1 MKNIFTVFGKELTV
15 FLRDKR
21 TLITTFVLPIVF
33 YYVFFN
39 VMTGMALKTKKEIK
53 NKTLTIGFSQTI
65 QSNLIAYLKTNL
77 KNLSFTTVPNIDKVE
92 TLLADKKLE
101 AFLDKEDGKI
111 VIEYNSAKRLS
122 REAKK
127 RLEKGLKDYKNQLIA
142 KNLEEL
148 KIPEEKV
155 NPFEVEDKDTASQKD
170 VAMAFMG
177 RLMPYLI
184 IIMLFS
190 GALGFGLEVSTG
202 EKEKGTIATLLVSQA
217 TRTEIILGKLFYVI
231 AIEILYSIVN
241 IAGFFLASLSTSKMV
256 SKEMASQALEEAAK
270 HSDKIQQL
278 GVSFHPV
285 TILTVFLLIVP
296 IGFISAA
303 LIIAIGSYAKSMKEG
318 QTLMTPVILAIV
330 FVAILTLN
338 APLKVP
344 AYFYFI
350 PVLNTALSMQEIL
363 MGKIVYL
370 HFFLAL
376 GTTFLLAALLVGFSV
391 YLFNRE
397 DIHFRL

>member
-1 MKNIFTVFGKELTV
+1 MKNIFTIFGKELTV

-33 YYVFFN
+33 YYIFFN

-53 NKTLTIGFSQTI
+53 NKTVTVGFSQTI
-65 QSNLIAYLKTNL
+65 PSDLIAFLKTNL
-77 KNLSFTTVPNIDKVE
+77 DNLSFKMIANKDRIE
-92 TLLADKKLE
+92 NLLADKKLE
-101 AFLDKEDGKI
+101 AFLYKEGGKI

-127 RLEKGLKDYKNQLIA
+127 RLEKGLEDYKKQLIA

-148 KIPEEKV
+148 QIPEEKI
-155 NPFEVEDKDTASQKD
+155 NPFEIENKDTASQKD
-170 VAMAFMG
+170 VAMAFLG

-217 TRTEIILGKLFYVI
+217 TRTEIVLGKLFYVI
-231 AIEILYSIVN
+231 VIEIIYSIVN
-241 IAGFFLASLSTSKMV
+241 IVGFFLASLSSSKMV
-256 SKEMASQALEEAAK
+256 SKEMASQALQEAAK

-278 GVSFHPV
+278 GVSFNPATV
-285 TILTVFLLIVP
+285 ISVFLLILP
-296 IGFISAA
+296 IGLISAA
-303 LIIAIGSYAKSMKEG
+303 LIIAIGSYARSMKEG
-318 QTLMTPVILAIV
+318 QTLMTPVLLVII
-330 FVAILTLN
+330 FVALLTIN

-344 AYFYFI
+344 QYFYYI
-350 PVLNTALSMQEIL
+350 PILNTAITMQEIL
-363 MGKIVYL
+363 TGKIVL
-370 HFFLAL
+370 SHFMLSF
-376 GTTFLLAALLVGFSV
+376 GITVLLAVALVGFSV

-397 DIHFRL
+397 DIHFRI

>member
-1 MKNIFTVFGKELTV
+1 MKNIFTIFGKELTV

-33 YYVFFN
+33 YYIFFN

-53 NKTLTIGFSQTI
+53 NKTVTVGFSQTI
-65 QSNLIAYLKTNL
+65 PSELIAFLKTNL
-77 KNLSFTTVPNIDKVE
+77 DNLSFKMIANNDKIE
-92 TLLADKKLE
+92 NLLANKKLE
-101 AFLDKEDGKI
+101 AFLYKEGGKI

-127 RLEKGLKDYKNQLIA
+127 RLEKGLEDYKKQLIA

-148 KIPEEKV
+148 QIPEEKI
-155 NPFEVEDKDTASQKD
+155 NPFEIENKDTASRKD
-170 VAMAFMG
+170 VAMAFLG

-217 TRTEIILGKLFYVI
+217 TRTEIVLGKLFYVI
-231 AIEILYSIVN
+231 VIEIIYSIVN
-241 IAGFFLASLSTSKMV
+241 IVGFFLASLSSSKMV
-256 SKEMASQALEEAAK
+256 SKEMASQALKETAK

-278 GVSFHPV
+278 GVSFNPATV
-285 TILTVFLLIVP
+285 ISVFLLILP
-296 IGFISAA
+296 IGLISAA
-303 LIIAIGSYAKSMKEG
+303 LIIAIGSYARSMKEG
-318 QTLMTPVILAIV
+318 QTLMTPVLLVII
-330 FVAILTLN
+330 FVALLTIN

-344 AYFYFI
+344 QYFYYI
-350 PVLNTALSMQEIL
+350 PVLNTAITMQEIL
-363 MGKIVYL
+363 TGKIVL
-370 HFFLAL
+370 SHFMLSF
-376 GTTFLLAALLVGFSV
+376 GITVLLAVALVGFSV

-397 DIHFRL
+397 DIHFRI